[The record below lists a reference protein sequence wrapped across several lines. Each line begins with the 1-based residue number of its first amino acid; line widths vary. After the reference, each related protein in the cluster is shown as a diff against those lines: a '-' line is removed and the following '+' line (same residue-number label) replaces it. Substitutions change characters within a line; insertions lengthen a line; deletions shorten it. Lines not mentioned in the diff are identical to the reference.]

1 MPSDRVH
8 VPPCIPFVFSAAS
21 ESSLKQY
28 LESFCDYL
36 SRGNSVYSLQ
46 DIASSL
52 ASRRSRFPVAAAI
65 GACTQDELK
74 AKIQQKLEASRS
86 DPEHRVGSR
95 TTRRDAATSASKP
108 RILGVFTGQGAQWA
122 QMGMELVTTFQASR
136 YIMERLQK
144 RLDQLPVGDRPSWS
158 LLQELRKDASSSR
171 VMSAAISQ
179 PLCTAIQIIQVD
191 LLRAAGI
198 DFSAVVGH
206 SSGEIAAAY
215 AAGLLSAEDAICI
228 AYYRGLHSGS
238 SQGAAQKGGMM
249 AVGTLAEDAEDL
261 LGFPEFA
268 GRACVAAVNSKQSV
282 TLSGD
287 LDALQEMEVVFG
299 DEEKFT
305 RFLKVDRAYHSHHMK
320 ACSAEYLDSLETLT
334 VEVGR
339 GNQTR
344 WFSSV
349 SGSELGENV
358 LLKGPYWESNMA
370 KPVLFMQAVD
380 QACTVMKQLD
390 LVVEVGPHPAL
401 KGPALETIQ
410 DRLSCAVPYT
420 GLFQRGVSSIT
431 SVADGLGYAWTYL
444 GEGGVDLQS
453 YGEFVSGRLISAPVK
468 GLPTYAWDHQS
479 EYWHESRWGRAV
491 RLRQDPVNELL
502 GHLTPDST
510 EHDMRWRHML
520 RLSEIPWLS
529 GHRLQNGIIFP
540 AAGYV
545 VSVLEAVQI
554 LCKKSPVKTIEL
566 LDLDIVSA
574 LMFEH
579 ENSSMEIIM
588 SLANI
593 SRRNERVIEAEFKYH
608 AAAADGSDDLKL
620 KASGHVRVHLGEPDD
635 AALSARRP
643 ILSNMLPVSRDK
655 FYESIAEIGYQ
666 YGGPFKALERIQRKL
681 GAATGLISTLEP
693 SSLIIH
699 PAALDAAFV

>member
-1 MPSDRVH
+1 MH
-8 VPPCIPFVFSAAS
+8 
-21 ESSLKQY
+21 SLH
-28 LESFCDYL
+28 
-36 SRGNSVYSLQ
+36 
-46 DIASSL
+46 DIALSL
-52 ASRRSRFPVAAAI
+52 ASRRTRLPVTVAI
-65 GACTQDELK
+65 GACTQDELIG
-74 AKIQQKLEASRS
+74 KIRQKLEASRS
-86 DPEHRVGSR
+86 DAELRVGFR
-95 TTRRDAATSASKP
+95 TTRRDVAKSADRP

-122 QMGMELVTTFQASR
+122 QMGLELITTFPAAKS
-136 YIMERLQK
+136 ILERLQK
-144 RLDQLPVGDRPSWS
+144 RLDQLPAGDRPSWS
-158 LLQELRKDASSSR
+158 LLQELQKDALTR

-215 AAGLLSAEDAICI
+215 AAALLSAEDAICI
-228 AYYRGLHSGS
+228 AYYRGLHSGL
-238 SQGAAQKGGMM
+238 SQGTAQKGGMM
-249 AVGTLAEDAEDL
+249 AVGTSAEDAEDL
-261 LGFPEFA
+261 LGFPEFV

-282 TLSGD
+282 TISGD
-287 LDALQEMEVVFG
+287 QDALRDLEVVFG
-299 DEEKFT
+299 DEEKFA
-305 RFLKVDRAYHSHHMK
+305 RFLKVDRAYHSHHMR
-320 ACSAEYLDSLETLT
+320 ACSAAYLASLEELG
-334 VEVGR
+334 VEVGC

-349 SGSELGENV
+349 SGSEFGGDD

-370 KPVLFMQAVD
+370 NPVLFMQAID
-380 QACTVMKQLD
+380 QACIAMKQLD
-390 LVVEVGPHPAL
+390 LVVELGPHPAL

-410 DRLSCAVPYT
+410 DRLSCTVPYT
-420 GLFQRGVSSIT
+420 GLFHRGVSSIA
-431 SVADGLGYAWTYL
+431 SLADGLGYAWTHL

-453 YGEFVSGRLISAPVK
+453 YGEFISGSLNSAPVK

-545 VSVLEAVQI
+545 VSVLEAAQM

-574 LMFEH
+574 LIFEH

-588 SLANI
+588 SFTNI
-593 SRRNERVIEAEFKYH
+593 SRRKERVIEAEFKYH

-620 KASGHVRVHLGEPDD
+620 KASGHVRVHLGEPDE
-635 AALSARRP
+635 AALPTRRP
-643 ILSNMLPVSRDK
+643 ILSNMLPVSKEK

-666 YGGPFKALERIQRKL
+666 YGGPFKALEGIQRKL

-693 SSLIIH
+693 SSLIMH
-699 PAALDAAFV
+699 PAALDAAFVGPMPLFDGR